1 MACRFPSS
9 GDQKLIQIVDS
20 ALADVAR
27 RSGEW
32 LVCRP
37 GCTQCCIGVFP
48 INQLD
53 AFRLRRGLADLEV
66 RAPERAAEVRQRA
79 REAVARRAREF
90 PGDPLTGML
99 DEGEE
104 AEERFGDFA
113 NDEPCPALDPV
124 TGYCE
129 LYESRPMT
137 CRVFGPAV
145 QSEDGLGVCEL
156 CFHGASDQQKEIQEM
171 KQAGVVPGLAAVL
184 VGDNPAS
191 QIYVRSKVKTC
202 ESLGLF
208 SEKIEPPTASTTQD
222 LLDLVDSLNNRDE
235 IDGILIQLPLPPQV
249 DSKKVLEAVD
259 PAKDVDGF
267 HPVNIGYLVSGR
279 PGPVP
284 CTPAG
289 VIEIIKRSG
298 VEMKGARAVVVGR
311 SDIVGKPTA
320 MLLMHNHATITIC
333 HSRTRDLPGV
343 AREGDILV
351 AAMGKAA
358 YVTGN
363 FIKPGAVV
371 IDVGQNVLKTEEE
384 VRRVFHDPTQ
394 ALQKLAAKGQVLVGD
409 VQPEDALE
417 KAGAYTPVPGGV
429 GPLTITM
436 LMVNTV
442 QAAKARRGVRG
453 AAA

>member
-1 MACRFPSS
+1 
-9 GDQKLIQIVDS
+9 VS
-20 ALADVAR
+20 AR
-27 RSGEW
+27 
-32 LVCRP
+32 
-37 GCTQCCIGVFP
+37 I
-48 INQLD
+48 LD
-53 AFRLRRGLADLEV
+53 GNKIRDEILQDLR
-66 RAPERAAEVRQRA
+66 
-79 REAVARRAREF
+79 
-90 PGDPLTGML
+90 
-99 DEGEE
+99 
-104 AEERFGDFA
+104 
-113 NDEPCPALDPV
+113 
-124 TGYCE
+124 
-129 LYESRPMT
+129 
-137 CRVFGPAV
+137 
-145 QSEDGLGVCEL
+145 
-156 CFHGASDQQKEIQEM
+156 KEIEEL
-171 KQAGVVPGLAAVL
+171 KQTGIVPGLAAVL
-184 VGDNPAS
+184 VGENPAS

-208 SEKIEPPTASTTQD
+208 SEKIEPPATSTTEE
-222 LLDLVDSLNNRDE
+222 LLALVDRLNRRDD
-235 IDGILIQLPLPPQV
+235 IDGILIQLPLPAQV

-279 PGPVP
+279 PGLVP

-311 SDIVGKPTA
+311 SDIVGKPAA

-351 AAMGKAA
+351 AAMGRAA
-358 YVTGN
+358 YVTGD

-442 QAAKARRGVRG
+442 QAARARRGVR
-453 AAA
+453 AVTSVR